1 MLSPGALL
9 AALVLSG
16 AALWLLIAS
25 WRHRAVLGLI
35 CGAIALA
42 LTLAAALGLLGASS
56 ALVGSLLATSIGT
69 VLLMLGRTIERLLDE
84 APDSPTDGRWE

>member
-1 MLSPGALL
+1 VLSPGAFL

-16 AALWLLIAS
+16 AALGLLIMC

-35 CGAIALA
+35 CGAAA
-42 LTLAAALGLLGASS
+42 LTLTIAATLGLLGASS

>member
-1 MLSPGALL
+1 VLSLGALS

-16 AALWLLIAS
+16 AALWLLITC

-42 LTLAAALGLLGASS
+42 SALAAALGLLGAPS

-69 VLLMLGRTIERLLDE
+69 GLLVLGQTIERLLGQVPGG
-84 APDSPTDGRWE
+84 PDDGPLE